1 MSLSIDLFFIGASI
15 LAGTL
20 IFFYKETPF
29 YLKAFLFFLVY
40 TLISELIA
48 TWLVTHGK
56 HNTNLYNFYG
66 VVQLI
71 FYVYLLSNFIQNKR
85 LIKICRIVQFSY
97 LFLALMNVLLFQKFA
112 KYNTI
117 TYAFGCLIIVA
128 LSIFYFF
135 ELFKQKKIL
144 NLSRESPFWIST
156 ALLFYFSCSF
166 PIIATVNIIQNVPE
180 IIINSIQTLLLLT
193 NILLYSLFTIAFL
206 CRIKIR
212 KYILSLL

>member
-15 LAGTL
+15 LAGTY

-29 YLKAFLFFLVY
+29 YLKAFLFFLIY
-40 TLISELIA
+40 TLISELVA

-56 HNTNLYNFYG
+56 HNTNLYNIYG

-97 LFLALMNVLLFQKFA
+97 LFLALMNVLLFQKFS

-180 IIINSIQTLLLLT
+180 LIINSIQTLLLLM